1 MADTTHTIGSTG
13 IVKKLVDL
21 GDGTY
26 ADAISTMPRALAASE
41 RVLAAAAD
49 SEGGL
54 GKIGTIVNG
63 ASIYVRQ
70 AVNPGED
77 IEWRVQSDTTHTVQ
91 LYKARTK
98 VSGGTITL
106 AAATRVDDE
115 DTFILNGNT
124 ITAESTAADAAWAA
138 RKWKSGGADEAADAA
153 QLAALINADYAVL
166 VDGSVTAGDKVTIVT
181 DEGTFTLTAAAAADY
196 PASKWDQSGNQ
207 AAELDSLI
215 LAINHRDTIVV
226 GQDTTTLAATAP
238 AASEEQ
244 DYALVNEQILDHNTH
259 TALTTVHKAATAA
272 IAPTAASDEAT
283 LVAAANALRT
293 ALIAH
298 YASTTAHNAADTTNG
313 ATVVATTAATNAATA
328 RTLINALVA
337 PMAAHIAL
345 AKVQAGDTFTVNG
358 LTFTGHATATTAAS
372 RQFKV
377 DEATA
382 SDTADELV
390 TLLSDATYG
399 VADLTAANASGKV
412 GLTRDT
418 AAATVTITAAPA
430 AASVHSC
437 ITVEEAGGVPGI
449 VAAATGA
456 TGELGITP
464 VWTETLTVA
473 DTASDGSATTHITTT
488 DIDTPGI
495 LATVD
500 GAVITLTCETP
511 GGTDE
516 EAHVIQ
522 FGQGTSSADE
532 IAFVDTTIASLVA
545 DGDAVTDA
553 AANSTSAG
561 KIYSQTMNGWEYGY
575 IGVTNKSGSGAM
587 TLVVG
592 ATLH

>member
-49 SEGGL
+49 SVGGL

-77 IEWRVQSDTTHTVQ
+77 IEWRVKSDTTHTVQ

-98 VSGGTITL
+98 VTGGTITL
-106 AAATRVDDE
+106 ADATQIDNGE
-115 DTFILNGNT
+115 TFILNGLTNE
-124 ITAESTAADAAWAA
+124 ANATAAAFAT
-138 RKWKSGGADEAADAA
+138 RKWKSGGATAAADAA
-153 QLAALINADYAVL
+153 KLAELLSADYAV
-166 VDGSVTAGDKVTIVT
+166 VTAGTSVAATDKLIITT
-181 DEGTFTLTAAAAADY
+181 DEGTFTITAAATADY
-196 PASKWDQSGNQ
+196 PGSKYGLSSNVATELASI
-207 AAELDSLI
+207 I
-215 LAINHRDTIVV
+215 LAVNHRDTITI
-226 GQDTTTLAATAP
+226 GRDTTALAATAP
-238 AASEEQ
+238 ATNESE
-244 DYALVNEQILDHNTH
+244 DYALVNEQVLDHNTH
-259 TALTTVHKAATAA
+259 TALTTIHKAATAA
-272 IAPTAASDEAT
+272 IAPTEATSEAT

-313 ATVVATTAATNAATA
+313 ATVAATTAATDAASA

-337 PMAAHIAL
+337 PMAAHIAT
-345 AKVQAGDTFTVNG
+345 AKVQANDTVTVNG
-358 LTFTGHATATTAAS
+358 LVYTGHASTTTAAS
-372 RQFKV
+372 RQFAV
-377 DEATA
+377 NGANA
-382 SDTADELV
+382 SATADELV
-390 TLLSDATYG
+390 TCLVDATKG
-399 VADLTAANASGKV
+399 VPDITSVNASGAI

-418 AAATVTITAAPA
+418 AASSVTITAAPA
-430 AASVHSC
+430 AASIHSC
-437 ITVEEAGGVPGI
+437 ITIAEAGGVPGI
-449 VAAATGA
+449 IAAATGG
-456 TGELGITP
+456 TGELSITP
-464 VWTETLTVA
+464 VWTETLTVTESGA
-473 DTASDGSATTHITTT
+473 RLTVT

-500 GAVITLTCETP
+500 SAVITLSCETP
-511 GGTDE
+511 GGTSE
-516 EAHVIQ
+516 EAWTIQ
-522 FGQGTSSADE
+522 FGQGTSAADE
-532 IAFVDTTIASLVA
+532 IAFVDTTIAELVA
-545 DGDAVTDA
+545 DGDAVADA